1 MHQSIPVWL
10 ARIAKPLNL
19 CPTKLKNHERDNL
32 LQIRNPSR
40 RLFFFLNH
48 PNGANEKKVKS
59 PARLFSNF
67 PHLTR
72 KLNNLFALLTVR
84 LSVPR
89 RGRRLPKKRRQILL
103 FLFSSFRSVR
113 PQVSNDSMKFRPNTN
128 SGQKNCYNMF
138 CNDILGQIELLG
150 PHSKLI

>member
-1 MHQSIPVWL
+1 MSYKVKKPQTRHFAADSKSITEV
-10 ARIAKPLNL
+10 I
-19 CPTKLKNHERDNL
+19 
-32 LQIRNPSR
+32 
-40 RLFFFLNH
+40 FLPNH

-59 PARLFSNF
+59 PARLFSDF

-89 RGRRLPKKRRQILL
+89 CGRRLPKKRRQILL

-113 PQVSNDSMKFRPNTN
+113 PQVSNDSMKFRPHTN

-138 CNDILGQIELLG
+138 CNDILGQIELLS
-150 PHSKLI
+150 PYLKLVSQCTSSGCRY